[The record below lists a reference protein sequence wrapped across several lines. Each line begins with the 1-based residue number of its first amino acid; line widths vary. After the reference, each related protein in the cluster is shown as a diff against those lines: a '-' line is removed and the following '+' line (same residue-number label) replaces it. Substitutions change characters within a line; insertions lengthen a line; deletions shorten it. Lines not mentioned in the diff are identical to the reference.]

1 MSMNP
6 IEDKRPD
13 ERLGA
18 YLTRV
23 RESKGMSIEE
33 VLLILGKPINIQ
45 KSAETVQYMY
55 NTFTYVFFENGKVK
69 SFMQ

>member
-1 MSMNP
+1 MFEYVRNHNTEVSKWESISEHR
-6 IEDKRPD
+6 IE
-13 ERLGA
+13 
-18 YLTRV
+18 
-23 RESKGMSIEE
+23 KGMSIEE